1 MGPTDKAQGSQAN
14 HDRLHGLSSGIR
26 QQKGVA
32 SKQCAGRKNEDNIG
46 EERPNIS
53 VKGGSGV
60 THVTSRDRLD
70 PRFFGF
76 CVPQSHTLLPQIGHV
91 AVW

>member
-1 MGPTDKAQGSQAN
+1 MPDVKSENNTGDE
-14 HDRLHGLSSGIR
+14 RL
-26 QQKGVA
+26 
-32 SKQCAGRKNEDNIG
+32 NF
-46 EERPNIS
+46 S

-60 THVTSRDRLD
+60 TNVTSRDRFD

-91 AVW
+91 AVWRRMAV